1 MDKSGNP
8 TLRDRFPV
16 ACSPCG
22 EVIKT
27 ARYTDG
33 KLTQEPDDYKQEG
46 IAHIDGAWVSL
57 YRHRECQPKEA

>member
-16 ACSPCG
+16 TCSLCG

-27 ARYTDG
+27 ARYVDG
-33 KLTQEPDDYKQEG
+33 KLTQEPDEYRHEG

-57 YRHRECQPKEA
+57 YRHRECQKEV